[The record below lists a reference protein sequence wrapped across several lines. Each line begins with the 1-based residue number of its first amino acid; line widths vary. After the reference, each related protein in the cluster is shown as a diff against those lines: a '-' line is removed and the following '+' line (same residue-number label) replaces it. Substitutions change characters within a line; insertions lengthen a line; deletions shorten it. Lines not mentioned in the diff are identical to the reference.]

1 MNEITVKH
9 LYTVEKYITFHVYIM
24 SGDFSGCSN
33 FCTSEEMLQSAVE
46 ALDMLH
52 ERLYGEYTLTDYD
65 SDDYI
70 LFQFQKYGHLKISGQ
85 VGGSQSDQ
93 FLKFSLYSDQTFLR
107 RLITELRYILQK
119 SKAEAEP

>member
-33 FCTSEEMLQSAVE
+33 FCTS